1 MTQQINSI
9 ALTSLTLPL
18 HNDFHNQ
25 VNNLIVAIG
34 AEALHIEE
42 QAAQYA
48 ALVVQE
54 NSIVKRQTSY
64 VSTTQLKEADQK
76 RDHALGVV
84 MNIIVAH
91 RTNTIEAK
99 RTAALALDAMVAPYK
114 GIGSHEY
121 RTESREVAGLIAV
134 LGTTAAK
141 MHVATLALT
150 QELSALEEANTAF
163 DIVMSSKQMEEA
175 ARSPQTTLSTDQ
187 LRAQLDQAYAAIV
200 QIVNAYAVIQS
211 STQIENFI
219 TQVNALVTLVKRSA
233 AKPAAK
239 EEESGDDTGEN
250 KEQGGDVNGDVS
262 GEA

>member
-1 MTQQINSI
+1 M
-9 ALTSLTLPL
+9 AK
-18 HNDFHNQ
+18 
-25 VNNLIVAIG
+25 V
-34 AEALHIEE
+34 
-42 QAAQYA
+42 
-48 ALVVQE
+48 
-54 NSIVKRQTSY
+54 
-64 VSTTQLKEADQK
+64 
-76 RDHALGVV
+76 VV
-84 MNIIVAH
+84 MPKLGLTMTEGTVSKWLKKVGDAVNEGEPLFEVETDKL
-91 RTNTIEAK
+91 TNTIEAK

-141 MHVATLALT
+141 THVATLALT